1 MGLRLVQHLSTGHPQ
16 GHINPGPFHLPAG
29 HRAHLSFSRQ
39 PVQPVTQGGFGDPA
53 EAGQFLEQWQ
63 VAPRAAEAGVLLAVG
78 QPVLGVTAFL
88 QLGYG
93 VAYLP
98 SSFLW
103 RCAVATSSLVAP
115 SSARGLSP
123 TAPVTARGRKRPR
136 CPRSRNRQRVWRET
150 PKGRAAWGLTCHRHR
165 RARSLGWRRSGPGFP
180 PPEGHYF
187 PPSAGD
193 KVTASV
199 SLQPGRMSQGK
210 SCRPV

>member
-1 MGLRLVQHLSTGHPQ
+1 MQ
-16 GHINPGPFHLPAG
+16 
-29 HRAHLSFSRQ
+29 AHLSFSRQ
-39 PVQPVTQGGFGDPA
+39 PVQPVTQGGFGDP
-53 EAGQFLEQWQ
+53 
-63 VAPRAAEAGVLLAVG
+63 AEAGVLLAVG

-93 VAYLP
+93 VVYLQ
-98 SSFLW
+98 SSFLC
-103 RCAVATSSLVAP
+103 RCAVATSSMVAA

-136 CPRSRNRQRVWRET
+136 CPRSRDRQRVWRET

-187 PPSAGD
+187 PPLAGAD
-193 KVTASV
+193 VTASV